1 MWAYRKAMGACMNL
15 PHDLKNY
22 RADDPFQLLD
32 EGSAAVAFI
41 VLLILAGL
49 IV

>member
-1 MWAYRKAMGACMNL
+1 MVGGKMID
-15 PHDLKNY
+15 DLKHFK
-22 RADDPFQLLD
+22 ADDNFQLLD

>member
-1 MWAYRKAMGACMNL
+1 MNL

-22 RADDPFQLLD
+22 RADDNFQLLD

-41 VLLILAGL
+41 VLLILAAL